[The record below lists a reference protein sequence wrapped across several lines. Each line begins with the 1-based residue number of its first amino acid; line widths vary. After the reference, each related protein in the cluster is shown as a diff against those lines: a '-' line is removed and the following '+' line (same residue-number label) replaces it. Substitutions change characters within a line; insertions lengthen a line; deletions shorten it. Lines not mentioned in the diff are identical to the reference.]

1 MKETILVLV
10 FTLFFSLSIWRSS
23 VLKERVENL
32 LQDIKFYKRRVLKLD
47 RQVMELEHN
56 PAIRRGKREDKIQS
70 LKYELKKLE
79 EERDND
85 YIEVDYD
92 N

>member
-56 PAIRRGKREDKIQS
+56 PAIRRGKRKDKIQS